1 MNRRHVRTG
10 VVAVGAALALTA
22 ASVIG
27 VSSLTAGAD
36 SDRDIV
42 VTSWDQLPTDAE
54 SKEQLSRQEQPA
66 VQLSDGQRSFIYEQV
81 EPAWQAAVRAA
92 PQDLPEGYYYPSAEQ
107 MFSWVEPGSSFDDLF
122 FRSHAVQVWKCAWI
136 DQAVTA
142 GTDASPE
149 ATAAWDRLVEVEN
162 ELLGEHSGMPE
173 VNRQSRASAAD
184 QGVSPMRLQY
194 ASCTSGFI
202 WKS

>member
-1 MNRRHVRTG
+1 MKQQYLRRG
-10 VVAVGAALALTA
+10 LVATGAALALTA

-42 VTSWDQLPTDAE
+42 VTSWGQLPTDAE
-54 SKEQLSRQEQPA
+54 SKEQLSKQEQPA
-66 VQLSDGQRSFIYEQV
+66 VQLSDGQRAFIYEQV
-81 EPAWQAAVRAA
+81 EPAWQAAIRAA

-122 FRSHAVQVWKCAWI
+122 FLSHAVQVWKCAWI

-142 GTDASPE
+142 GTDASPS
-149 ATAAWDRLVEVEN
+149 AKDLWTRLTETEN
-162 ELLGEHSGMPE
+162 SLVGGTGTTEL
-173 VNRQSRASAAD
+173 NRDTASAA
-184 QGVSPMRLQY
+184 QAEGTSTLRY
-194 ASCTSGFI
+194 AHRSCGHGFI
-202 WKS
+202 WKD